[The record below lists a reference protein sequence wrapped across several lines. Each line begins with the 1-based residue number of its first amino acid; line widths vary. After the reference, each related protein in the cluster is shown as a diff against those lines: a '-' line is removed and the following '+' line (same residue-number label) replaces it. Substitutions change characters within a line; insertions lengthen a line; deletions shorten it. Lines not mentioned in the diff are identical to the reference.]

1 MLLFGVC
8 FVLHIK
14 QQFCDINK
22 RLEESC
28 KKFFEK
34 FRKQSNKDFANEL
47 NKRDE
52 RIKQLVSDKAM
63 LQKHILEV
71 KKQNVANQS
80 ESEELE

>member
-22 RLEESC
+22 RLEESR

-34 FRKQSNKDFANEL
+34 FRKQSYKDFANEL